1 MTPEIAAYLR
11 KARSILSQGEIA
23 FGVGLFDIAGRSAYL
38 AAFHAA
44 QAMLFEKIGRAFKTH
59 HGVQNE
65 FHRLIR
71 GDSNWDDELRGF
83 LSRGYDLKSIA
94 DYETGENISR
104 PPEEI
109 AEAIATAK
117 RFIAKAEAILAD
129 APETPP
135 QA

>member
-1 MTPEIAAYLR
+1 M
-11 KARSILSQGEIA
+11 
-23 FGVGLFDIAGRSAYL
+23 
-38 AAFHAA
+38 
-44 QAMLFEKIGRAFKTH
+44 
-59 HGVQNE
+59 
-65 FHRLIR
+65 IR